1 MRNYSICREG
11 DKLALYIDNQ
21 FYTYGEKCKE
31 LEAIAMK
38 VKAEDSAR
46 LYEDWDEEEDW

>member
-1 MRNYSICREG
+1 MRNYSIRSEG

-21 FYTYGEKCKE
+21 FYTYGKKCKE